1 MKKILFVTI
10 TIVLLG
16 FSYFLVKM
24 YNDSSNILTE
34 PDEVKYDIL
43 TAGVKEAK
51 DFTTDNKNIY
61 IAFKDRIQVIER
73 NGKSYALCKFD
84 NGDIRS
90 LQFYDNK
97 LYIINGPILI
107 SFDIVNHKR
116 EVLMEDIP
124 NFGDYGECKLML
136 KEDKIYI
143 AIGAATNSGVVGLD
157 NKWKSKYPFNYDI
170 SPKDITI
177 TDKVNKNYGAFI
189 PFNTKN
195 TPGQKISG
203 HFPGNASVIV
213 YNPKNKES
221 FLYCW
226 GVRNVKAM
234 DYDSIGKIFAVVGG
248 MEPRGFRAVQGDVDY
263 IYELKSDTWYG
274 WPDYSGGDPITSP
287 RFKSASGDK
296 LSFILQKHPSTNP
309 PAPYYQH
316 KSVNS
321 LTAMTIDRKGTFGK
335 KDSMFFYDNSNK
347 ILFSI
352 DNKGIV
358 EEKLKLGK
366 NSEIIHLEMYNGNML
381 LLEKNQGL
389 LIKLTPNNEAIKVSY
404 KVVLIYV
411 ILFIFILIVIVLWKW
426 KFIGSKK
433 GIINMI

>member
-1 MKKILFVTI
+1 MKKILFVALTM
-10 TIVLLG
+10 VLLG
-16 FSYFLVKM
+16 FSYFVVKM
-24 YNDSSNILTE
+24 YNDSSNIFTE
-34 PDEVKYDIL
+34 HTEVKYDIL
-43 TAGVKEAK
+43 TAGLKEAK
-51 DFTTDNKNIY
+51 DFTSDNNNIY
-61 IAFKDRIQVIER
+61 IAYKDRIQVIEK
-73 NGKSYALCKFD
+73 NGKSYTLYKVD

-90 LQFYDNK
+90 LQAYDNK
-97 LYIINGPILI
+97 LYIINGPTLI
-107 SFDIVNHKR
+107 SFDIANHKR
-116 EVLMEDIP
+116 EMLLEDIP

-143 AIGAATNSGVVGLD
+143 GIGAATNSAVVGID
-157 NKWKSKYPFNYDI
+157 NEWKSQYPFNCDI

-177 TDKVNKNYGAFI
+177 TDKVNKNYGAFV

-234 DYDSIGKIFAVVGG
+234 DYDSIGNIFAVVGG
-248 MEPRGFRAVQGDVDY
+248 MEARGYRGVQGDVDY

-274 WPDYSGGDPITSP
+274 WPDYSGGDPINSP
-287 RFKSASGDK
+287 RFKSSSGDK
-296 LSFILQKHPSTNP
+296 LSFILQKHPSSNP

-321 LTAMTIDRKGTFGK
+321 LTAMTIDRKGYFGK
-335 KDSMFFYDNSNK
+335 KDSIFFYDNSNK
-347 ILFSI
+347 ILLSI

-366 NSEIIHLEMYNGNML
+366 YSEIIDLEMYNGSIL

-389 LIKLTPNNEAIKVSY
+389 LIKLTPANEAIKVSY
-404 KVVLIYV
+404 KVVLTYLI
-411 ILFIFILIVIVLWKW
+411 FFILLLIAVITWKW
-426 KFIGSKK
+426 KITGAKK
-433 GIINMI
+433 G